1 MLSLRIAWRFLRSN
15 PVQSILIAA
24 GIAVGIATQIFIG
37 SIITSL
43 QLNTLNTVVGSSAQV
58 SIQAIKESDPV
69 RYSPEMKHVVT
80 SDPRVKPGAVAL
92 VRQAPALF
100 SNGTDSST
108 LGLIGG
114 DVKGLDG
121 IYQLKARTIE
131 GTASLGNAEIMI
143 GKDFATKYG
152 LKPGDSMSL
161 KFSNNET
168 GTFRITGIFDA
179 GSAQFNMRQAFVN
192 GDVPLNVLGWS
203 GDEYSQVQVQLN
215 NPYDSTAVA
224 HAWSQQLPGVS
235 VVEWQGQNKDIR
247 AAIISQGISGY
258 MIEVFVLVAVALG
271 ITSTLAIAAVQKT
284 SQIGIL
290 KAMGLPDAPAGRIF
304 LWQAAILGVVGS
316 AGGVLLS
323 FALLGL
329 FSLAPT
335 PFTIQMQPGFIA
347 ISACIGVGVALLS
360 SIIPIRSTS
369 RLDPIEVIQG
379 G

>member
-1 MLSLRIAWRFLRSN
+1 VLPLRIAWRFLGSSR
-15 PVQSILIAA
+15 VQSALIAG

-43 QLNTLNTVVGSSAQV
+43 QANTLNTVVGASSQV

-69 RYSPEMKHVVT
+69 RYTKEMQHVVT
-80 SDPRVKPGAVAL
+80 SDPRVKAGSLAL

-114 DVKGLDG
+114 DLKGLDG
-121 IYQLKARTIE
+121 IYRLKQRTIK
-131 GTASLGNAEIMI
+131 GTPALGPTDIMI
-143 GKDFATKYG
+143 GKDFAKKYG
-152 LKPGDSMSL
+152 LEPGDSMSL
-161 KFSNNET
+161 KFSDGQT
-168 GTFRITGIFDA
+168 GTFVVSAIFDA
-179 GSAQFNMRQAFVN
+179 GSGQFNLRQAFVN
-192 GDVPLNVLGWS
+192 GSVPQNVLGWS
-203 GDEYSQVQVQLN
+203 NNQYSQIQAQLD
-215 NPYDSTAVA
+215 NPYDSSKVA
-224 HAWSQQLPGVS
+224 KAWSQQLPGVS
-235 VVEWQGQNKDIR
+235 IVEWQGQNADIR

-290 KAMGLPDAPAGRIF
+290 KAMGLPDAASGRIF
-304 LWQAAILGVVGS
+304 FWQAAILGVAGS
-316 AGGVLLS
+316 LGGVALS

-335 PFTIQMQPGFIA
+335 PFSIEMQPAFIA

-360 SIIPIRSTS
+360 SIIPIRNTS